1 MADSPQGWGS
11 HNGPASEKYTSE
23 INNSEVAMS
32 LLTLKFSW
40 EIEGIC
46 LFSKQVPEKVGVR
59 GPVDTDF
66 RMKALKLISHRET
79 QIQVTGKCHPR
90 YSSGWLETTV

>member
-23 INNSEVAMS
+23 INNSEVAVS

-90 YSSGWLETTV
+90 YSSGWLENTA